1 MNRIFILVL
10 LATLSACTS
19 KSLTAQTPEWVERN
33 QDKRF
38 PPEQFWIGISSAV
51 GPNAEEKAKESAIKQ
66 IAAQFKTTVKAKTTF
81 TKREE
86 TEGATSTFT
95 QSLDEKIDN
104 LIENVELTGARIVE
118 THKQGIRVFALAVL
132 DKADFL
138 RPLRRELQ
146 AYQTSLVERLNTAES
161 FAGKDLATAI
171 NAYLEVMNTL
181 DEAEPKREFY
191 NRISGEVFE
200 FSKAVQP
207 SAVESAMRNALAD
220 VRLTM
225 VSGNNQKGDLGQAFA
240 QPLVVKAATKSGTP
254 LRGLPIVFTAGET
267 ELGKV
272 ITDNDGVASFSPV
285 TQADGVQ
292 GGKGKII
299 ASLELKQLSPRMRSE
314 VRQNTSV
321 AFDFTLNIKAFA
333 CELDLSEIDDD
344 KARLT
349 LEQKLSDAL
358 SKNGATLK
366 SGAPLIAKA
375 VVSAREAASVQGMS
389 GEVIVKD
396 VTLTLQF
403 QRRNGGVVSS
413 TSFTAKGLG
422 KDAESAVAKALSEIR
437 ISPARLAEP
446 IAKAQSMQE
455 Q

>member
-10 LATLSACTS
+10 LATLSACSSHTI
-19 KSLTAQTPEWVERN
+19 TAQTPEWVERN

-38 PPEQFWIGISSAV
+38 PPDRFWIGVSSAV
-51 GPNAEEKAKESAIKQ
+51 GSNAEEKAKEAAIKQ
-66 IAAQFKTTVKAKTTF
+66 IAAQFKTTVRAKTTF

-104 LIENVELTGARIVE
+104 LIDNVELTGARIVE

-132 DKADFL
+132 SKEDFL
-138 RPLRRELQ
+138 RPLRRDLQ
-146 AYQTSLVERLNTAES
+146 AYQTSLAERLSTAES
-161 FAGKDLATAI
+161 FAGKDVSTAM
-171 NAYLEVMNTL
+171 NAYLDVLNTL
-181 DEAEPKREFY
+181 DEAEPKREFF

-207 SAVESAMRNALAD
+207 SAVESAMRSTLAD
-220 VRLTM
+220 VRLMM
-225 VSGNNQKGDLGQAFA
+225 VSGNNQTGNLGRAFA
-240 QPLVVKAATKSGTP
+240 QPLVVKVSTKSGAP

-272 ITDNDGVASFSPV
+272 ITDNEGVASFSPV
-285 TQADGVQ
+285 AQADGVQ

-299 ASLELKQLSPRMRSE
+299 ASIELRQLSPRLRSE
-314 VRQNTSV
+314 VRQNASV
-321 AFDFTLNIKAFA
+321 SFDFTLNASSFA
-333 CELDLSEIDDD
+333 CELDLSEIDDER
-344 KARLT
+344 ARRAI
-349 LEQKLSDAL
+349 EQKLSDAL

-366 SGAPLIAKA
+366 SGSPLIAKA

-403 QRRNGGVVSS
+403 QRRGGGVLSS

-446 IAKAQSMQE
+446 IAKAQSAQE
-455 Q
+455 

>member
-1 MNRIFILVL
+1 
-10 LATLSACTS
+10 
-19 KSLTAQTPEWVERN
+19 
-33 QDKRF
+33 
-38 PPEQFWIGISSAV
+38 
-51 GPNAEEKAKESAIKQ
+51 
-66 IAAQFKTTVKAKTTF
+66 
-81 TKREE
+81 
-86 TEGATSTFT
+86 
-95 QSLDEKIDN
+95 
-104 LIENVELTGARIVE
+104 
-118 THKQGIRVFALAVL
+118 
-132 DKADFL
+132 
-138 RPLRRELQ
+138 
-146 AYQTSLVERLNTAES
+146 
-161 FAGKDLATAI
+161 
-171 NAYLEVMNTL
+171 
-181 DEAEPKREFY
+181 
-191 NRISGEVFE
+191 
-200 FSKAVQP
+200 
-207 SAVESAMRNALAD
+207 
-220 VRLTM
+220 
-225 VSGNNQKGDLGQAFA
+225 
-240 QPLVVKAATKSGTP
+240 VKAATKSGTP

>member
-1 MNRIFILVL
+1 MMHRIFTLVL

-19 KSLTAQTPEWVERN
+19 KNIIAQTPEWVERN

-38 PPEQFWIGISSAV
+38 PPELFWIGVSSAV
-51 GPNAEEKAKESAIKQ
+51 GPNAEEKAKEAAVKQ
-66 IAAQFKTTVKAKTTF
+66 IAAQFKTTVRAKTTF

-86 TEGATSTFT
+86 TEGASSTFS
-95 QSLDEKIDN
+95 QSMDEKIEN
-104 LIENVELTGARIVE
+104 LIENVELSGARIVE

-132 DKADFL
+132 SKDDFL

-146 AYQTSLVERLNTAES
+146 AYQTSLAERLSAAES
-161 FAGKDLATAI
+161 FAGKDVSTAM
-171 NAYLEVMNTL
+171 NAYLEVLNTL
-181 DEAEPKREFY
+181 DEAEPKREFF

-200 FSKAVQP
+200 FSKTVQP
-207 SAVESAMRNALAD
+207 SAVESAMRNMLAD

-225 VSGNNQKGDLGQAFA
+225 ISGNNQKGDLGRAFA
-240 QPLVVKAATKSGTP
+240 QPLVVKATTQTGTP
-254 LRGLPIVFTAGET
+254 LRGLPIVFTTGET

-272 ITDNDGVASFSPV
+272 VTDNGGIASFSPI

-292 GGKGKII
+292 GGKGRII
-299 ASLELKQLSPRMRSE
+299 ASLELKQLSPRLRNE

-321 AFDFTLNIKAFA
+321 SFDFTLNASNFV
-333 CELDLSEIDDD
+333 CELDLSEIDDER
-344 KARLT
+344 ARRT

-358 SKNGATLK
+358 SKNGTTLK
-366 SGAPLIAKA
+366 SGSPLIAKA
-375 VVSAREAASVQGMS
+375 FVSTREAASVQGMS

-403 QRRNGGVVSS
+403 QRRGGDVLSS

-422 KDAESAVAKALSEIR
+422 KDDESAVAKALSEIR

-446 IAKAQSMQE
+446 IAKAQSAQ

>member
-1 MNRIFILVL
+1 MMRIFILVF

-19 KSLTAQTPEWVERN
+19 KNITAQTPEWVERN
-33 QDKRF
+33 QDNRF
-38 PPEQFWIGISSAV
+38 PPDRFWIGVSSAV

-86 TEGATSTFT
+86 TEGANSSFT
-95 QSLDEKIDN
+95 QSLDEKIEN

-118 THKQGIRVFALAVL
+118 THKQGIRVFALAAL
-132 DKADFL
+132 NKEDFL

-146 AYQTSLVERLNTAES
+146 AYQTSLTQRLTSAES
-161 FAGKDLATAI
+161 LAGKDISTAT
-171 NAYLEVMNTL
+171 NAYLEVLNTL
-181 DEAEPKREFY
+181 DEAEPKREFF
-191 NRISGEVFE
+191 NRISGESFE

-207 SAVESAMRNALAD
+207 SAVESAMRNMLAD

-225 VSGNNQKGDLGQAFA
+225 LSGNNQTGDLGKAFA
-240 QPLVVKAATKSGTP
+240 QPLIVKVATQSGTP

-267 ELGKV
+267 ELGTV
-272 ITDNDGVASFSPV
+272 VTDNEGVASLSPI

-292 GGKGKII
+292 GGKGKIVAAI
-299 ASLELKQLSPRMRSE
+299 ELRQLSPRLRSE
-314 VRQNTSV
+314 VRKAASV
-321 AFDFTLNIKAFA
+321 SFDFALNASSFT

-344 KARLT
+344 RARRT
-349 LEQKLSDAL
+349 INQKLSDAL

-366 SGAPLIAKA
+366 SGSPLIAKV
-375 VVSAREAASVQGMS
+375 VVSSREAASVQGMS
-389 GEVIVKD
+389 GEVIVKE

-403 QRRNGGVVSS
+403 QRRGGGILSA

-446 IAKAQSMQE
+446 IAKAQSAQE
-455 Q
+455 